1 MIDMIYEICNKHEKS
16 GKMSSIN
23 CFSNSNS
30 NIWWVFYKIIL
41 DHEDLSEVSS
51 LYTSTQMQVSYPVEG
66 WFRPRVISDE
76 IRLHR
81 FRQNHVMFCLQSHQ
95 YIVKQEFFKNGHT

>member
-1 MIDMIYEICNKHEKS
+1 
-16 GKMSSIN
+16 MSSIN

-30 NIWWVFYKIIL
+30 NIWWFFYKIIL

-66 WFRPRVISDE
+66 
-76 IRLHR
+76 
-81 FRQNHVMFCLQSHQ
+81 
-95 YIVKQEFFKNGHT
+95 